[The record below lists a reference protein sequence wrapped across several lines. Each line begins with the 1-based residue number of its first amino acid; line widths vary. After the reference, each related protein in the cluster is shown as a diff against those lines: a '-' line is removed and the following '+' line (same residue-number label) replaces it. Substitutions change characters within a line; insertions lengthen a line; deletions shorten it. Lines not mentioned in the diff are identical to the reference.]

1 MWRSPAGNP
10 FRINDLSGKIRT
22 MSKPVPQ
29 EENSPDE
36 QTVQAF
42 LVVDGSRVVL
52 LDQQVTRIGRK
63 RDNHVVIDNEHVSRH
78 HAEIREAAG
87 RYVLLDLNSTGG
99 TTVNGKR
106 VQKHT
111 LRPGDVVSLAGVPL
125 IFGQGTSRP
134 VSNPPEVSRPVDTG
148 PTKKKDIKT
157 ADDYLHL
164 FEVEPD

>member
-1 MWRSPAGNP
+1 
-10 FRINDLSGKIRT
+10 
-22 MSKPVPQ
+22 MSKPIPPQ
-29 EENSPDE
+29 ENSSDE
-36 QTVQAF
+36 HSVQAF

-52 LDQQVTRIGRK
+52 LNQPVVRIGRK

-78 HAEIREAAG
+78 HAEIREVAG
-87 RYVLLDLNSTGG
+87 HYVLLDLNSTGG

-106 VQKHT
+106 VQEHT

-125 IFGQGTSRP
+125 IFGQGAARP
-134 VSNPPEVSRPVDTG
+134 VSKPTGANRPVDTG

-164 FEVEPD
+164 FEVDPD